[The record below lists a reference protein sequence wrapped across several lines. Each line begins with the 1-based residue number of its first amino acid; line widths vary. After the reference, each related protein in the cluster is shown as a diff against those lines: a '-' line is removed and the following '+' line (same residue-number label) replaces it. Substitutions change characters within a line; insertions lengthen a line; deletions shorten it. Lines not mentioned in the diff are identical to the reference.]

1 MGKLTGD
8 INYFDEALRQL
19 INIDKYL
26 WCPQKQLYYHCYYTD
41 LERNGVAFWGR
52 ANGWIM
58 VSLAD
63 LIEAMPEN
71 HPKRKELI
79 QMLEKQIVGAS
90 RWQNAN
96 GMWNQL
102 LDKSDSYDES
112 SITAMYV
119 YGIAKAINHNWI
131 DPCYT
136 SIAKVA
142 WRTLKNNEI
151 TPDGRFTNV
160 CVGTGIS
167 DDLPFYFNRPV
178 GDNEKHGLGLIINA
192 GIEMM
197 ILNQSK
203 K

>member
-1 MGKLTGD
+1 MNKQDRLADGTLCRTFPRQMTVWADDAYMGTSFLTRMGKLTGD

-142 WRTLKNNEI
+142 WRTLKI
-151 TPDGRFTNV
+151 T
-160 CVGTGIS
+160 
-167 DDLPFYFNRPV
+167 
-178 GDNEKHGLGLIINA
+178 K
-192 GIEMM
+192 
-197 ILNQSK
+197 
-203 K
+203 